1 MILFG
6 TKSETLERLERL
18 VKCAIVLPQLQFT
31 AYEWRYQQ
39 SEVLES
45 LKQLSWSGAPLIVR
59 SSAAWED
66 GTTASYAGCYDSVLN
81 VNGESEVIQA
91 VNRVLAS
98 YQDEDPVHHVFIQPM
113 LPDVAISGVAFGVN
127 PNNGGNYIVINY
139 DDVSGATDAVTSGTT
154 NHLKTYHYFRGSP
167 LPAGRTL
174 GQVIDLMDELEQIFG
189 TPRLDIE
196 FAVDKAGKLY
206 LFQVRPLL
214 LTCELASL
222 DQQFAILKR
231 IYDKV
236 GQGQARQPYLYGHKT
251 VYGVMPDWNPAEIIG
266 IRPRPLA
273 LSLYKE
279 LVTDSIWA
287 YQRSQYGYKN
297 VRSFPL
303 LIDLGGFP
311 YIDVRV
317 SFNSFLPKELDAEL
331 SEKLL
336 NYYMQSLIDNPQ
348 NHDKVEFEIIFSC
361 FTFDLDTR
369 LEILYEHGFT
379 KPELKQLSL
388 CLKDLTNHI
397 VCTENGLLQNDLSK
411 INELE
416 ARRSELLASSIDKVS
431 KIYWLLEDCKRYGTL
446 PFAGLARGGFV
457 AVQMLRS
464 LVSIGILSESDY
476 HRYMSSLETVSTQI
490 SIDYA
495 QLAMDDFLAKYG
507 HLRPGTY
514 EICSLRYDE
523 APEQYFEFSSSR
535 ELDRDRVIE
544 KPSFTLSLA
553 QYKRIQALLIEHGL
567 LDGNVLGL
575 FDFFKTAIEGR
586 EYSKFVFTKSLSE
599 AIRLFG
605 QLAEEYGISKE
616 EASFANIEVI
626 KRAYESDCDIQ
637 GLLLDSVRAGRQR
650 YEATLQLELP
660 PLITEPSNV
669 WLFSQPELEPNF
681 ITMNQ
686 VTSKIAFSNEDHES
700 LRGSILFLPSA
711 DPGYDW
717 IFSKGIAGLVTMYGG
732 VNSHMAIR
740 AGELSIPAV
749 IGVGENLYNHYGNA
763 KVLAIDCAGKNM
775 RIIQ

>member
-31 AYEWRYQQ
+31 AYEWRYRQ
-39 SEVLES
+39 SEILDS

-66 GTTASYAGCYDSVLN
+66 GIAASYAGRYDSVLD
-81 VNGESEVIQA
+81 VNGESEAIQA

-113 LPDVAISGVAFGVN
+113 LPYVAISGVAFGVN

-154 NHLKTYHYFRGSP
+154 NHLKTYHYFKGSP
-167 LPAGRTL
+167 LPAVRPL
-174 GQVIDLMDELEQIFG
+174 NQIVDLMDELEHIFE

-214 LTCELASL
+214 LTCDLASL
-222 DQQFAILKR
+222 DHQSAILKR

-287 YQRSQYGYKN
+287 YQRSRYGYKN

-416 ARRSELLASSIDKVS
+416 ARCSELLDSSIDKVS

-476 HRYMSSLETVSTQI
+476 HHYMSSLETVSTQI
-490 SIDYA
+490 SMDYA
-495 QLAMDDFLAKYG
+495 QLDMEEFLAKYG

-523 APEQYFEFSSSR
+523 APDQYFEFSSSR
-535 ELDRDRVIE
+535 ELNRVIE
-544 KPSFTLSLA
+544 KPSFFLSLA
-553 QYKRIQALLIEHGL
+553 QYKRIQALLTEHGL

-637 GLLLDSVRAGRQR
+637 GLLLDSVKAGRQR

-669 WLFSQPELEPNF
+669 WFFSQPELEPNF

-686 VTSKIAFSNEDHES
+686 VTSKIAFSHEDHES